1 MCHCR
6 ARASRDGHGVMIP
19 PGCVII
25 HRAMTR
31 YLVPVILK
39 VCRECPGSH
48 GSRKRRWKL
57 PTYLV
62 IPAMIPG
69 CTVGRTASEQ
79 VPVIRRA
86 SSMRIW
92 NHSKNNVSNNR
103 THWTWGPRAP
113 LYWQPLGASAQAHKS
128 PFPLSPPLTSR
139 LRTEPSGAEPLQ
151 EGGK

>member
-1 MCHCR
+1 MNRKIKGMQETSMCHCR

-69 CTVGRTASEQ
+69 CTVGRTASEK

-92 NHSKNNVSNNR
+92 NHSKNNVSDNR
-103 THWTWGPRAP
+103 GLIGH
-113 LYWQPLGASAQAHKS
+113 
-128 PFPLSPPLTSR
+128 
-139 LRTEPSGAEPLQ
+139 
-151 EGGK
+151 GGHERHFTGNL